1 MMRMLI
7 LFIATWAFVT
17 GGLGVW
23 RQLSGKEKWS
33 IVKTVSYGLFT
44 AVIAFVILSVFV
56 ILF

>member
-7 LFIATWAFVT
+7 LFIVMWAAVT
-17 GGLGVW
+17 GGLCIW

>member
-1 MMRMLI
+1 MLV
-7 LFIATWAFVT
+7 LFLVMWAAVT
-17 GGLGVW
+17 GGLGIW

-33 IVKTVSYGLFT
+33 IVKTVSYGLST

>member
-1 MMRMLI
+1 MMRMLV
-7 LFIATWAFVT
+7 LFLVMWAAVT